1 MSTAQKPLVHLNG
14 TAKQSLLE
22 GYCDA
27 ATKLREALE
36 ALKTAAPNARDY
48 YPIGPDAFTDASR
61 EQGERYQK
69 IRDVLA
75 DMEALAEHVADA

>member
-1 MSTAQKPLVHLNG
+1 MSTTQKPRIHLRG
-14 TAKQSLLE
+14 TSKAVLSDD
-22 GYCDA
+22 YITACD
-27 ATKLREALE
+27 KLRQALE